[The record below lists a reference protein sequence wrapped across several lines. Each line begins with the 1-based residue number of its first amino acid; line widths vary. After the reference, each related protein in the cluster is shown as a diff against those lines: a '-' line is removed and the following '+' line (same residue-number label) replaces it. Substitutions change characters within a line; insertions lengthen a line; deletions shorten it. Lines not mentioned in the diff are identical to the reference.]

1 MRVEKISL
9 NNGDT
14 RYIVLDDDGSLVEP
28 VNRFIKFKD
37 NAGRSRNTLRA
48 YCYHLAAY
56 FEFLKQKNL
65 SFEEVN
71 METIASFLTWLQNP
85 SRNVGLIFLDGKT
98 RKLKNVTINVYL
110 NSVMQFYDY
119 LNRLSGTYGGLMQSL
134 TTSQPG
140 HKRKY
145 KGLLHHIGKTF
156 DFDAKYLKLRPEKS
170 EKKMLSKADVEVLIR
185 ACNNQR
191 DKLLLLILWETGF
204 RIGECLSLW
213 IEDFVVDGYQINLRD
228 RGELENGAEIKTV
241 TSPRTVDVSA
251 DLMNTYMDYLVDFHT
266 DEIDTNFVFFKLSG
280 PNKGKP
286 LEYADVDSLFK
297 RLRKKTGIYVT
308 PHLFRHSHFDLLRRN
323 GWSFE
328 KIQRRGGWADVT
340 TPMNIYSHPTDEE
353 MRDAW
358 EKTSQAETFDLG
370 GDPNE

>member
-9 NNGDT
+9 NNGET
-14 RYIVLDDDGSLVEP
+14 RYVVLDDEGSFIEP

-56 FEFLKQKNL
+56 FEFLKQKDL
-65 SFEEVN
+65 GYEEAD
-71 METIASFLTWLQNP
+71 MEVIASFLTWLQNP
-85 SRNVGLIFLDGKT
+85 SRNAGIIFLNGKT

-119 LNRLSGTYGGLMQSL
+119 LNRLSGTYGGLMDSL

-140 HKRKY
+140 YKKRY
-145 KGLLHHIGKTF
+145 KGLLHHINKTY
-156 DFDAKYLKLRPEKS
+156 DFDAKYLKLKS
-170 EKKMLSKADVEVLIR
+170 EKSQKKVLSKDEVETLIK

-213 IEDFVVDGYQINLRD
+213 IEDFVIDGHQINLRD
-228 RGELENGAEIKTV
+228 RGELENRAEIKTV
-241 TSPRTVDVSA
+241 TSPRTVDVSP
-251 DLMNTYMDYLVDFHT
+251 DLMNTYLDYLVDYHT
-266 DEIDTNFVFFKLSG
+266 DDIDTNFIFFKLSG
-280 PNKGKP
+280 TNKGKP

-308 PHLFRHSHFDLLRRN
+308 PHIFRHTHFDLLRQN
-323 GWSFE
+323 GWTFE
-328 KIQRRGGWADVT
+328 KIQKRGGWADVT
-340 TPMNIYSHPTDEE
+340 TPMNIYSHPSDEE
-353 MRDAW
+353 MRNEW
-358 EKTSQAETFDLG
+358 EKTSKDKIFDVRG
-370 GDPNE
+370 ESE